1 MITKKLKLVILSA
14 TQSFINDFPILS
26 TCLPPRLTKINH
38 KDGQVIQI
46 GTIHKFWKSKLKT

>member
-26 TCLPPRLTKINH
+26 TFLPPRLTKINH

-46 GTIHKFWKSKLKT
+46 GTIRKFWKSKLKT